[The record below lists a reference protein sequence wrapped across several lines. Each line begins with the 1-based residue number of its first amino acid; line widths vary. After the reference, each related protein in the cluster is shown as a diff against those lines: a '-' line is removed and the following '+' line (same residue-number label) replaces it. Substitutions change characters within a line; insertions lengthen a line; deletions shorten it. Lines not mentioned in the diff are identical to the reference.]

1 MNPVSIFLAPCLLC
15 TRFNFC
21 LNLFKH
27 GFTFSHISK
36 HTLLSTYAILCVC
49 AALQL
54 KTSGS
59 YNVLFQMTTCCFC
72 IAARNCSTRTATI
85 TSTASAASA
94 VIARWQMS
102 PSPARTRPCSAMTAT
117 VTSSPPNASPATRS
131 SCQVN
136 RLTGADL
143 GYSKSLSAVVSD
155 HHQTPVKQ
163 NSLDISLQL
172 IS

>member
-1 MNPVSIFLAPCLLC
+1 MASPFHTS
-15 TRFNFC
+15 
-21 LNLFKH
+21 LNIH
-27 GFTFSHISK
+27 CYPRMPYSA
-36 HTLLSTYAILCVC
+36 STQHCNW
-49 AALQL
+49 

-72 IAARNCSTRTATI
+72 IAARNSSTRTATI
-85 TSTASAASA
+85 TSTVSAASA

-117 VTSSPPNASPATRS
+117 VMSSPPNASPATRS

-136 RLTGADL
+136 RLTGADF
-143 GYSKSLSAVVSD
+143 GYSKSLSTVVSD
-155 HHQTPVKQ
+155 HHQTTVKQ
-163 NSLDISLQL
+163 NSLDVSLQL